1 MSNVR
6 GHEPDLSPVME
17 HFHTLPRSLRIMGKG
32 FGHSVSA
39 IQIISRGVRGIPTS
53 SSQHGDNLRPSD
65 AEDDSGAARAVW
77 IEGEPARTGPGE
89 SAVALRG

>member
-6 GHEPDLSPVME
+6 GQEPDLSQVTE
-17 HFHTLPRSLRIMGKG
+17 HFHTLPGSLRIMGKG

-39 IQIISRGVRGIPTS
+39 IQIISRGLHGIPTS

-65 AEDDSGAARAVW
+65 AEDDSGAARAAW
-77 IEGEPARTGPGE
+77 IEREAARTGPGE
-89 SAVALRG
+89 SAVALPG